1 MATSGEAGVPQLG
14 DRIPSLDGI
23 RAVSIGLVLF
33 GHLLGSRGFFLSLEV
48 DKHLAPGE
56 LGVRIFFVISGFLIT
71 NLLLAEA
78 AKRGRI
84 HIGRFYLRRTF
95 RIFPAYYALI
105 LALFVAELARWISL
119 APGDMIHALTYTT
132 NYHPTRS
139 WNVGHTWS
147 LAVEEQF
154 YLLWP
159 ALLVLLGRRRALWI
173 AALFVLAAPLIRL
186 GLWELTV
193 SVREGIGH
201 RFETIA
207 DSIAIGCVLS
217 GARSWLH
224 QQPLYRRVLSS
235 PWLVLAPVVL
245 LLSGEFSQHPRINLL
260 LGFTF
265 QNVLITLCI
274 DRWVSYPSGPV
285 GRALNSPPVV
295 FVGLI
300 SYSIYLWQQL
310 FLNRYAD
317 SWPTTFPV
325 SLVLAFAAALISYY
339 VIERPALGLRQRIEH
354 ALFPART
361 GAARPEPVV
370 LLPEPGSSA
379 V

>member
-1 MATSGEAGVPQLG
+1 MATSGEAAGVPHG

-33 GHLLGSRGFFLSLEV
+33 GHLLGSRGFFFSLEV

-78 AKRGRI
+78 AKNGRV

-95 RIFPAYYALI
+95 RIFPAYYVLV
-105 LALFVAELARWISL
+105 LALFAAELAGWIAL
-119 APGDMIHALTYTT
+119 APGDLIHALTYTT

-159 ALLVLLGRRRALWI
+159 ALLLLGRRRALWI
-173 AALFVLAAPLIRL
+173 AALFVLAGPLIRL

-193 SVREGIGH
+193 AAREGIGH

-207 DSIAIGCVLS
+207 DSVAIGCVLS

-224 QQPLYRRVLSS
+224 RQALYRRVLSS
-235 PWLVLAPVVL
+235 PWLVLAPVIL
-245 LLSGEFSQHPRINLL
+245 LLSGELSQHPRINLL
-260 LGFTF
+260 LGFSF
-265 QNVLITLCI
+265 QNVLIVLCI
-274 DRWVSYPSGPV
+274 DRWVTYPSGAI

-295 FVGLI
+295 FIGVI

-310 FLNRYAD
+310 FLNRYAV

-325 SLVLAFAAALISYY
+325 SIALVFGAALISYY
-339 VIERPALGLRQRIEH
+339 VIERPALRLRQRIEH
-354 ALFPART
+354 ALFPGRA
-361 GAARPEPVV
+361 GAARAEPVV
-370 LLPEPGSSA
+370 LLPEPGSPA
-379 V
+379 A

>member
-1 MATSGEAGVPQLG
+1 MATSGEAAGVPHG

-33 GHLLGSRGFFLSLEV
+33 GHLLGSRGFFFSLEV

-78 AKRGRI
+78 AKNGRI

-95 RIFPAYYALI
+95 RIFPAYYVLV
-105 LALFVAELARWISL
+105 LALFAAELAGWIAL
-119 APGDMIHALTYTT
+119 APGDLIHALTYTT

-159 ALLVLLGRRRALWI
+159 ALLLLGRRRALWI
-173 AALFVLAAPLIRL
+173 AALFVLAGPLIRL

-193 SVREGIGH
+193 AAREGIGH

-207 DSIAIGCVLS
+207 DSVAIGCVLS

-224 QQPLYRRVLSS
+224 RQALYRRVLSS
-235 PWLVLAPVVL
+235 PWLVLAPVIL
-245 LLSGEFSQHPRINLL
+245 LLSGELSQHPRINLL
-260 LGFTF
+260 LGFSF
-265 QNVLITLCI
+265 QNVLIVLCI
-274 DRWVSYPSGPV
+274 DRWVTYPSGAI

-295 FVGLI
+295 FIGVI

-310 FLNRYAD
+310 FLNRYAV

-325 SLVLAFAAALISYY
+325 SIALVFGAALISYY
-339 VIERPALGLRQRIEH
+339 VIERPALRFRQRIEH
-354 ALFPART
+354 VLFPGRA
-361 GAARPEPVV
+361 GAARAEPVV
-370 LLPEPGSSA
+370 LLPEPGSPA
-379 V
+379 A